1 MTNFSNLAVVC
12 RKISKLTSKKR
23 MIKEFS
29 DFISK
34 LNPED
39 VRRSILIISGRIFPP
54 GEDRSLGVSWGL
66 IWKALKEISGLSDS
80 ELYNIVSGSVDIGE
94 AARRV
99 VASSKRRLTTLITPK
114 PLTIDEVHE
123 IFKKLSLLEGKGSQ
137 RNKRLLLVELFS
149 RASPDEAEII
159 AKSLVGEV
167 RIGFHEGLMVEAVSK
182 AFEIPVELVREK
194 TMATGDLSYVAYIAA
209 TAGLK
214 GVSNIT
220 IGLYR
225 PLKPMLASDVHSIQ
239 EALRRAKGEKLAFE
253 YKFDGARV
261 QIHVGEEGVRIYSR
275 RLKDVTESLPD
286 VVKQVKE
293 GLSRDVECILDG
305 EAVAIGSD
313 GRPLPFQHVMRRFG
327 REKEITKL
335 LLEIPMK
342 LHVFDILYFNGKDL
356 INAPYIER
364 RELLEKVY
372 NGELAEKI
380 ISSDIPTIQSFLK
393 RSVTLG
399 YEGLMAKRIGSPYRA
414 GSRGYMWMKIKPTLP
429 HLDLVIVAADR
440 GYGRRHKW
448 LSNYHLAARDEE
460 TGRFL
465 IVGKTFKGLTDEEF
479 EQMTRKLLE
488 IEVGRFG
495 HTVKVKP
502 EIVVEVAYNE
512 IQKSPHY
519 KSGYALRFARIVAI
533 RWDKTAEEADTIKKI
548 ERIYLDQFKYKSR
561 DALERYQ

>member
-39 VRRSILIISGRIFPP
+39 VRRSILIISGRVFPP

-114 PLTIDEVHE
+114 PLTIGEVHE

-220 IGLYR
+220 VGLYR

-239 EALRRAKGEKLAFE
+239 EALRKAKGEKLAFE

-313 GRPLPFQHVMRRFG
+313 GRP
-327 REKEITKL
+327 
-335 LLEIPMK
+335 
-342 LHVFDILYFNGKDL
+342 
-356 INAPYIER
+356 
-364 RELLEKVY
+364 
-372 NGELAEKI
+372 
-380 ISSDIPTIQSFLK
+380 
-393 RSVTLG
+393 
-399 YEGLMAKRIGSPYRA
+399 
-414 GSRGYMWMKIKPTLP
+414 
-429 HLDLVIVAADR
+429 
-440 GYGRRHKW
+440 
-448 LSNYHLAARDEE
+448 
-460 TGRFL
+460 
-465 IVGKTFKGLTDEEF
+465 
-479 EQMTRKLLE
+479 
-488 IEVGRFG
+488 
-495 HTVKVKP
+495 
-502 EIVVEVAYNE
+502 
-512 IQKSPHY
+512 
-519 KSGYALRFARIVAI
+519 
-533 RWDKTAEEADTIKKI
+533 
-548 ERIYLDQFKYKSR
+548 
-561 DALERYQ
+561 